1 MGREKIKTED
11 DQKAESDAV
20 GEGGDG
26 DEGGGEGH
34 ALNEDRC
41 MFSSTNSTELQ
52 WIYCNK
58 SW

>member
-41 MFSSTNSTELQ
+41 MFSSSSSTELQ
-52 WIYCNK
+52 
-58 SW
+58 